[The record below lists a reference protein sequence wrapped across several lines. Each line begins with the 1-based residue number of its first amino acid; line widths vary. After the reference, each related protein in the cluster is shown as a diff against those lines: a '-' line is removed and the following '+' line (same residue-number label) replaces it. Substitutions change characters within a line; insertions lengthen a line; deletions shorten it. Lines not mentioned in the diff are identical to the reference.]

1 MDVLNETP
9 AADSICGKEEPASGV
24 PASDSPD
31 HDHNP
36 VLSPLAAEETVK
48 QQFADIFSALKELST
63 SASAVDAADAVPLSK
78 SDLLSSSASADILD
92 GGDALLELT
101 EEDVE
106 VMEQIKS
113 QRGLVI
119 GADASTG
126 GEEDLSLAI
135 REALELV
142 NLVTGSRR
150 NSQSEESGV
159 DVSTED
165 FDSFCRKFD
174 AWRRTSGSRESLESS
189 SSGEVKENVLVACNY
204 VTEAI
209 NYAQKYR
216 STSLELEGSL
226 SKQKMASSSLAK
238 LITSVKVE
246 KESKDRELATLMDE
260 IAGLQDQNM
269 KLMQMHQRMVSEKQH
284 MAPTTP
290 APAEVVE
297 DSLAEK
303 EKEKLENMIRK
314 LVKRNE
320 KLEGDRTKL
329 RASLAEMR
337 QLAALSRAAIQ
348 KLQTKCPE
356 DEQQ

>member
-9 AADSICGKEEPASGV
+9 ATDSICGKEEPARGV

-78 SDLLSSSASADILD
+78 SDLLSSSADILD

-150 NSQSEESGV
+150 NSQSEEGGV

-189 SSGEVKENVLVACNY
+189 SSGEVKEKVLVACNY

-269 KLMQMHQRMVSEKQH
+269 KLMHLYSWK
-284 MAPTTP
+284 
-290 APAEVVE
+290 
-297 DSLAEK
+297 
-303 EKEKLENMIRK
+303 
-314 LVKRNE
+314 
-320 KLEGDRTKL
+320 
-329 RASLAEMR
+329 
-337 QLAALSRAAIQ
+337 
-348 KLQTKCPE
+348 
-356 DEQQ
+356 